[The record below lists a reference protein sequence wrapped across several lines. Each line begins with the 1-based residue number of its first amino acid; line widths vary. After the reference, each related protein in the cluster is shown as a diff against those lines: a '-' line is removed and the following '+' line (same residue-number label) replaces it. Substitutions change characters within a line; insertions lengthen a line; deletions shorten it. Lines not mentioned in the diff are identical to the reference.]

1 MKFDIAEFWITS
13 PEKTGVLLE
22 NVAAHELGHILGL
35 THSEVSTALMAPYY
49 NKNVNRPQENDDIER
64 IRSLYGINA

>member
-13 PEKTGVLLE
+13 PEKAGVLLQ

-35 THSEVSTALMAPYY
+35 THSEINTALMAPYY
-49 NKNVNRPQENDDIER
+49 NKDVAVPQENDDG
-64 IRSLYGINA
+64 IR